1 IGLPKAMGAMVSNV
15 ERGGP
20 ADAAGVRSGDV
31 ITNFN
36 GREITHM
43 SDLPRLVGDTKPGTR
58 ATLELWRKGRT
69 VKVNITVG
77 EMPAAEEDQAGPRET
92 PQAAPADALGL
103 TVQDVSS
110 TLRQQYQFEG
120 GVQVVEAEGPAA
132 EAGVA
137 PGDIVLTINET
148 DINSPSQYA
157 SVVSKL
163 DKSRPAAVLVMR
175 GDQSQW
181 LTI

>member
-1 IGLPKAMGAMVSNV
+1 KAIGLPRSMGAMVSNV

-31 ITNFN
+31 ITQFN

-58 ATLELWRKGRT
+58 ATMELWRKGRT
-69 VKVNITVG
+69 VNVNVTVG
-77 EMPAAEEDQAGPRET
+77 EMPSAGDEVARSSGT

-103 TVQDVSS
+103 TVTEVPAA
-110 TLRQQYQFEG
+110 TREQFQFQG

-132 EAGVA
+132 EAGIGA
-137 PGDIVLTINET
+137 GDILLTINDT
-148 DINSPSQYA
+148 DISSPSQYA
-157 SVVSKL
+157 SVV
-163 DKSRPAAVLVMR
+163 
-175 GDQSQW
+175 G
-181 LTI
+181 